1 MTYFDKMGNLKVDAA
16 PRMDWEF
23 VVGRSR
29 LLHLEWINNKVL
41 MYSTENYIQY
51 TVINHNGKEYRKRIY
66 VISESVVRH
75 SVVFDSLQLH
85 GL

>member
-1 MTYFDKMGNLKVDAA
+1 MSLWGVCIVLVFDLAA
-16 PRMDWEF
+16 AAM
-23 VVGRSR
+23 VGRSK

-41 MYSTENYIQY
+41 IYSTENYIQY
-51 TVINHNGKEYRKRIY
+51 TVINHNGKEYRKRMY
-66 VISESVVRH
+66 VISESVVSH

>member
-1 MTYFDKMGNLKVDAA
+1 MTYFDKPGSLNVDTA

-23 VVGRSR
+23 VVSRSK

-51 TVINHNGKEYRKRIY
+51 TVLNHNGKEYRKRMY
-66 VISESVVRH
+66 VISESVISH
-75 SVVFDSLQLH
+75 SVVLDSLQPH